1 MPFDDAGWGCQ
12 ITPRAS
18 SHLTYGMGWCKI
30 FLGGHGCLDILEVSV
45 LAVRF
50 SLL

>member
-1 MPFDDAGWGCQ
+1 MPFDDAGWECQ

-18 SHLTYGMGWCKI
+18 SHLTYGIGVRY